1 MRFPRDVSSEIRSDG
16 LHIQLEMNNDLRN
29 DSGTL
34 FVVMALLTA
43 LASATPPPEPQR
55 DDSLQNGAIL
65 RDDHLLDD
73 HLLDDHLLEDDR
85 LEDDRLE
92 DDYDKFNFGVEPRN
106 GIFLSESGFGELKN
120 VFRGAGSFSYT
131 APDGTP
137 IYVEFVVDENGRG
150 FQTHQSL
157 LPLKSPIP
165 RPIPKFVLDQ
175 ITKAAEEGEASR
187 NHHHLRDPNLP
198 VGTS

>member
-1 MRFPRDVSSEIRSDG
+1 
-16 LHIQLEMNNDLRN
+16 MNNDLRN

-43 LASATPPPEPQR
+43 LASATPSPEPQR
-55 DDSLQNGAIL
+55 DDSLENGAIL

-73 HLLDDHLLEDDR
+73 RLLDDR
-85 LEDDRLE
+85 LA
-92 DDYDKFNFGVEPRN
+92 DDYDRFNFGVEPTN

-157 LPLKSPIP
+157 LPPKSPFP

-187 NHHHLRDPNLP
+187 THHHLKDPNLP